1 MLAVFIFALF
11 GLIILGLPVAM
22 SLIATGAVM
31 ALVNSGSI
39 PYQLLSQ
46 GMYRGIDNFP
56 LLAIPFFMLA
66 GEIMN
71 NGGISERI
79 IRFAK
84 TLIGHIPGGLG
95 YACIV
100 ASTIFAAISGS
111 AIAAVAAIGAVLI
124 PAMRDNDYEINS
136 STALVCT
143 ASCLG
148 PVIPPSIPMILYAVN
163 AGVSVMDM
171 FLGGI
176 IPGIIIAIFLAV
188 VWSLHVRKKKY
199 PRSRRASAKEMLL
212 ATKETVWALFLPIV
226 IMGSIVSGIATPT
239 ESAVLAVV
247 YALLVSM
254 FVYRELKLHQLKRV
268 FLGAGLSTAI
278 TMFFVGGATA
288 VSYFITTAHIPELL
302 TETIFAISTNPYVI
316 LLLINIFLLL
326 VGCVMDV
333 APAVMI
339 LTPILVPLIKQ
350 IGMDPLL
357 FGVVMCTNLVV
368 GLCTPPVGAVL
379 YIGCSIA
386 KQNILQICKAM
397 LPYLGVLIGAVLLM
411 TYLGSLVT
419 FLPELLRR

>member
-1 MLAVFIFALF
+1 MLIVFMVALF
-11 GLIILGLPVAM
+11 GLILLGLPVAM

-71 NGGISERI
+71 NGGISDRI

-100 ASTIFAAISGS
+100 ASMIFAAISGS
-111 AIAAVAAIGAVLI
+111 AIAAIAAIGAVLI
-124 PAMRDNDYEINS
+124 PAMRDSDYKIEN
-136 STALVCT
+136 STALVCA

-148 PVIPPSIPMILYAVN
+148 PIIPPSIPMILYAVN

-176 IPGIIIAIFLAV
+176 IPGIIIAVFLALM
-188 VWSLHVRKKKY
+188 WSSHVKRMKY
-199 PRSRRASAKEMLL
+199 PRSRRASVKEMLQ
-212 ATKETVWALFLPIV
+212 ATKETIWALFLPII

-254 FVYRELKLHQLKRV
+254 FIYRELKVSRLKQV
-268 FLGAGLSTAI
+268 FLSAGLSTAV

-288 VSYFITTAHIPELL
+288 VSYFITTAHLPELL
-302 TETIFAISTNPYVI
+302 TDAIFAVSTNPYVI
-316 LLLINIFLLL
+316 LFLINVFLLL

-339 LTPILVPLIKQ
+339 LTPILVPLVKQ
-350 IGMDPLL
+350 IGVDPLL

-386 KQNILQICKAM
+386 QRNILQVGKAL
-397 LPYLGVLIGAVLLM
+397 LPYLGVLFGSVLLM
-411 TYLGSLVT
+411 TYFGSLVT
-419 FLPELLRR
+419 FIPELLRR